1 MERNKKWYAVLLNED
16 DDWGTG
22 SRDFEEAKEMAKEM
36 GSETIIAEIDEFYD
50 EKSGRIISTLCT
62 RLYYNGEDF

>member
-36 GSETIIAEIDEFYD
+36 GSETIIAEIDELYD
-50 EKSGRIISTLCT
+50 EKSGRIISTLCVN
-62 RLYYNGEDF
+62 LYYDGEDF

>member
-36 GSETIIAEIDEFYD
+36 
-50 EKSGRIISTLCT
+50 
-62 RLYYNGEDF
+62 

>member
-1 MERNKKWYAVLLNED
+1 MERNKKWYAVLLNKD

-22 SRDFEEAKEMAKEM
+22 SRNFEEAKEMAKEM

-62 RLYYNGEDF
+62 GLYYNGEDF

>member
-1 MERNKKWYAVLLNED
+1 MERNKKWYAVLLNKD

-50 EKSGRIISTLCT
+50 EKSGRIISTFCT
-62 RLYYNGEDF
+62 GLYYNGEDF